1 MSSNFSVKEVY
12 DICEYGGFDVIGDFH
27 CPFRNEK
34 MLDVLVSN
42 QSIKR
47 YSYCPKTHSDGEAV
61 CYKIR
66 TV

>member
-1 MSSNFSVKEVY
+1 MPSNFSEKEVY
-12 DICEYGGFDVIGDFH
+12 DICEYGDFDVIGNFH

-34 MLDVLVSN
+34 MLDVLALN

-47 YSYCPKTHSDGEAV
+47 HSYCPKTYSDGGAV